1 MLFKHIYDEKIPLPK
16 TFINRFF
23 RQYIMAGRK
32 ISGGKYHKQCKKQK
46 HSLPGHVRKVKLG
59 EKKTKILRGLGGTLK
74 TVSLSQN
81 TINIIKNGKG
91 KKVTI
96 KNVLETPS
104 NRFLARQNILVKGA
118 IVDTELGKARITNRP
133 SQEGTVQGVLVE

>member
-1 MLFKHIYDEKIPLPK
+1 MFCLGLARPK
-16 TFINRFF
+16 LYKAIFPNQF
-23 RQYIMAGRK
+23 MAERK

-46 HSLPGHVRKVKLG
+46 HAMPGHARIVKLADR
-59 EKKTKILRGLGGTLK
+59 KTKIMRGMGGTLK

-91 KKVTI
+91 KKVKI

-118 IVDTELGKARITNRP
+118 IVDTEMGKARITNRP
-133 SQEGTVQGVLVE
+133 GQEGTIQGILVE